1 MSNRFLFFGCWN
13 SGGCNHDDPNPNAL
27 TQVMKH
33 LNEFVENEKQNSS
46 VKPEFLIV
54 AGDNY
59 YPPKEKKKDEKGETE
74 KKEKKEKKEKR
85 KNYIEEDIDSGF
97 KCLNEIPIDK
107 IILLG
112 NHDVEQTIDNN
123 KNTLGCNTINY
134 QIEKYNNNLFNFNNF
149 EDKLQTKMLGDH
161 TIIIM
166 FDSTI
171 YDKKAGQFLECYK
184 KINENFNDI
193 NDFIKRQSEQR
204 DNTIE
209 WIRKQPSIKNI
220 IFTCHHP
227 IIELKV
233 KKNNL
238 EENPFYNL
246 GEFLLPFNEL
256 SDKKFIHLCADV
268 HLYQSSEIIIK
279 GEDKNKEMLLKQYVV
294 GTGGAELDNDDNTI
308 KPERFKDFI
317 DINNENKYK
326 YKLYDSN
333 PINGF
338 LDCKF
343 ENTEF
348 KPTFIFTNKS
358 IEIQPPAQQSISQAE
373 KPPPAPQETKPPP
386 APPAPP
392 AKIGGSNKKKRKSKK
407 KGKPKRKTIK
417 RSLKSIKS
425 VI

>member
-13 SGGCNHDDPNPNAL
+13 SGGCNPEDPNPNAL
-27 TQVMKH
+27 TRVMKH
-33 LNEFVENEKQNSS
+33 LKEFVENEDND
-46 VKPEFLIV
+46 KPEFLIV

-97 KCLNEIPIDK
+97 KCLNEILIDK

-171 YDKKAGQFLECYK
+171 YDKKAEQFLECYK
-184 KINENFNDI
+184 KINENYNDI

-204 DNTIE
+204 DNTIKWLQE
-209 WIRKQPSIKNI
+209 NEQLSIKNI

-308 KPERFKDFI
+308 KPERFKEFI

-326 YKLYDSN
+326 YQLYDSI

-348 KPTFIFTNKS
+348 KPTFILTNKPISNNKS
-358 IEIQPPAQQSISQAE
+358 IEILPPAPQSISQVL
-373 KPPPAPQETKPPP
+373 PP
-386 APPAPP
+386 APPAPLV
-392 AKIGGSNKKKRKSKK
+392 KNGGSKRKSKK

-417 RSLKSIKS
+417 RSLKSLKS